1 MDLNRND
8 SPNNNNNNNDGRKP
22 GGNRPKGSIGTALLI
37 TLAIVLLVNW
47 IYGSISKSQYTQTSF
62 SDFLA
67 AKDAGQLSE
76 VEIQSDRI
84 IYMTKEEAGKP
95 AAMQKACYTG
105 LPGGGDLIAL
115 SEELDA
121 MGVKVDKKIVEDNSL
136 IMMILSYALMIG
148 GLFLVMNLLTKRMG
162 GDGMMALTV
171 VQGAEIFAAC
181 LPIAFVGLIS
191 GISQGKAAAAG
202 VMLVGKRPS
211 ELAKGMLFAAMVE
224 TYAVLAL
231 LVSFLMLNSIQL

>member
-105 LPGGGDLIAL
+105 LPGGGDLSPMLYGQTDIACRG
-115 SEELDA
+115 LDPA
-121 MGVKVDKKIVEDNSL
+121 QD
-136 IMMILSYALMIG
+136 ALEMD
-148 GLFLVMNLLTKRMG
+148 LLY
-162 GDGMMALTV
+162 
-171 VQGAEIFAAC
+171 
-181 LPIAFVGLIS
+181 PWYIS
-191 GISQGKAAAAG
+191 CQH
-202 VMLVGKRPS
+202 RPCR
-211 ELAKGMLFAAMVE
+211 EPR
-224 TYAVLAL
+224 
-231 LVSFLMLNSIQL
+231 